1 MLLNK
6 HMVTDNTIKKLLWF
20 SNNTVEHSRPVNKSV
35 VSRAESLL
43 VDNSLLTEEN
53 LAVIKN
59 KDNRNSKGL
68 IIASPES
75 SLFSF

>member
-1 MLLNK
+1 
-6 HMVTDNTIKKLLWF
+6 MVTDNIINKLLWF
-20 SNNTVEHSRPVNKSV
+20 SNNAVEHSRPVNNSV
-35 VSRAESLL
+35 VSQAESLL
-43 VDNSLLTEEN
+43 VNNSLLTEEN